1 MATESNLQQSSSGVR
16 TYRGRTLEE
25 ILPQIRAELGADAII
40 LREREGLVGGVGGFF
55 AQRFIEVDARR
66 GEGQSIDVYDDEPE
80 YDLRSDQVVAELE
93 PAVAEPK
100 AILPPEPTDIGTT
113 KPELP
118 EPIDRSQ
125 PRLFVPPAV
134 NVDRSTQELAP
145 NRRRFETGVFMERL
159 REASATA
166 EVAEEPSPATNE
178 RAGVQSEQ
186 AEKPKPGRK
195 PRAPRSRPQ
204 SQTKQPARSAQG
216 QRGVTKSESW
226 AAELVGMPAAG
237 LDEDITAVEASTAA
251 PLAAEP
257 TTPPSARAAEP
268 ESPPPVRARPIS
280 PRAPRKPPRAVTKPP
295 ARRPAKPATP
305 DRNPAPEPPAAEPTP
320 IQPVLQEPNP
330 QDLIPQR
337 PHSLREKAPSKPAA
351 TGLARNGSAAAY
363 GSFAPAVGP
372 KPAAPKTRRHGG
384 DGLRGTLTRLLGAGR
399 RSPIT
404 KPAPAKPI
412 DVVAATEVA
421 QNLSTRGASQA
432 WTSQLI
438 TAAGAHGSPLAGS
451 LREAAEAEVARRI
464 MPAPALPV
472 TGAAVAFIGAGG
484 SGKTRCTAALA
495 SAYRR
500 SSTLSVSVIALD
512 NPEGAREL
520 RRLLADDDVPVMS
533 LSGAM
538 AKRAVEEGRDGGL
551 VIVDTSAATPTDP
564 SAVEA
569 LGLTLEPLELDA
581 AYVALPATLGPQAAR
596 RALASFGTLKPAA
609 VAITHADETDQL
621 AVAIEI
627 AIAHRIPL
635 AYFHSGTDH
644 RSALSAVDPPALAQ
658 QLLPS

>member
-1 MATESNLQQSSSGVR
+1 M
-16 TYRGRTLEE
+16 
-25 ILPQIRAELGADAII
+25 
-40 LREREGLVGGVGGFF
+40 
-55 AQRFIEVDARR
+55 
-66 GEGQSIDVYDDEPE
+66 
-80 YDLRSDQVVAELE
+80 
-93 PAVAEPK
+93 
-100 AILPPEPTDIGTT
+100 
-113 KPELP
+113 
-118 EPIDRSQ
+118 
-125 PRLFVPPAV
+125 
-134 NVDRSTQELAP
+134 P
-145 NRRRFETGVFMERL
+145 NR
-159 REASATA
+159 
-166 EVAEEPSPATNE
+166 
-178 RAGVQSEQ
+178 
-186 AEKPKPGRK
+186 K
-195 PRAPRSRPQ
+195 
-204 SQTKQPARSAQG
+204 
-216 QRGVTKSESW
+216 
-226 AAELVGMPAAG
+226 
-237 LDEDITAVEASTAA
+237 
-251 PLAAEP
+251 
-257 TTPPSARAAEP
+257 
-268 ESPPPVRARPIS
+268 
-280 PRAPRKPPRAVTKPP
+280 
-295 ARRPAKPATP
+295 
-305 DRNPAPEPPAAEPTP
+305 PAPEPPAAEPTP
-320 IQPVLQEPNP
+320 LPPVLETPNP
-330 QDLIPQR
+330 QDLIRQR
-337 PHSLREKAPSKPAA
+337 PRSLSEKAPSKPAA
-351 TGLARNGSAAAY
+351 TGPARDRSPVAY
-363 GSFAPAVGP
+363 GSFAPTVAA
-372 KPAAPKTRRHGG
+372 KPTVPKTRRHDG

-399 RSPIT
+399 RSPIA
-404 KPAPAKPI
+404 KPAPAKPL